1 MVCCQQIQRKH
12 INFCIRNCTLP
23 ACVFHRL
30 GPDGKLQVGNTGVP
44 GYRDLIHDVRDAV
57 SDLVEI
63 ITTYQSKGRLSQ
75 VMMST
80 MFKRR
85 QNEAEAVVEA
95 AISRL
100 QVRVNVKLNYSDVIV
115 GGN

>member
-1 MVCCQQIQRKH
+1 ME
-12 INFCIRNCTLP
+12 N
-23 ACVFHRL
+23 
-30 GPDGKLQVGNTGVP
+30 
-44 GYRDLIHDVRDAV
+44 
-57 SDLVEI
+57 